1 MNLYR
6 VTGLPGHQFCRWMF
20 AAFVGLTIFAGTLIS
35 AQNPS
40 HRTEPTTGMPAS
52 NTAILQ
58 VAEAASLLK
67 AGRLD
72 EAERILRG
80 VIVATPQNPDAHNLL
95 GIVLDQRE
103 QFKAAEQE
111 YREALR
117 LNPSLISPL
126 ANLGVLLARTERSEE
141 AIHAFET
148 VLQKVPDHPQATLNL
163 GLQYVVRADYARAV
177 PLLEHARQRSRFE
190 FAMVGHNAAVCAAT
204 QHYMAPALPRDD
216 EADFF
221 ECTNSLRAGNTREAR
236 HSPSLERS

>member
-6 VTGLPGHQFCRWMF
+6 ILGLPAHQFCRWMF
-20 AAFVGLTIFAGTLIS
+20 AAFVGLTILAGTLIS

-40 HRTEPTTGMPAS
+40 HRIEPTTRTPAS
-52 NTAILQ
+52 NSAISQ

-67 AGRLD
+67 AGKLD
-72 EAERILRG
+72 EAERILRS
-80 VIVATPQNPDAHNLL
+80 VIVTTPRSPDAHNLL
-95 GIVLDQRE
+95 GMVLDQRE

-126 ANLGVLLARTERSEE
+126 ANLGVPLARTERSEE

-163 GLQYVVRADYARAV
+163 GLQYVARSDYARAM
-177 PLLEHARQRSRFE
+177 PLLERARQLGLDR
-190 FAMVGHNAAVCAAT
+190 
-204 QHYMAPALPRDD
+204 Y
-216 EADFF
+216 
-221 ECTNSLRAGNTREAR
+221 EAR
-236 HSPSLERS
+236 YNLGLSLFYLKRMDESAHAFESALM